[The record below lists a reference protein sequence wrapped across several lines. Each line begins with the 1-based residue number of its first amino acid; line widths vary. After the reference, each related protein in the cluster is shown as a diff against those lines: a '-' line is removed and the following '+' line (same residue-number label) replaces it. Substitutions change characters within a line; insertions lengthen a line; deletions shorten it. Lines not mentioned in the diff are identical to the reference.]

1 MRNNYKPQ
9 IEEMIKTINLH
20 TTSYPGGKE
29 IDSRVLYAMRQVPR
43 HNFVAHFPYGD
54 GPVRIGHGQ
63 TISQPFIVAYM
74 TDMLE
79 LQPLHKVLEI
89 GMGSGY
95 QAAVLSELSHEIY
108 TVERI
113 PELAEQTKTLL
124 ERLEYNNIKIKVGN
138 GYEGW
143 KEHAPYD
150 RIIVTATANDLI
162 PPQALADQLVEGGKM
177 IIPMKRSAGHEEL
190 VLVTKTGT
198 SWMCNCGKSKKHPL
212 CDGTHKKEGKFKPSK
227 KAKCT
232 EKSLIGVRFVPL
244 VK

>member
-1 MRNNYKPQ
+1 MKNYKPE
-9 IEEMIKTINLH
+9 IEEMIKTINAH
-20 TTSYPGGKE
+20 AKGYAGGKE
-29 IDSRVLYAMRQVPR
+29 INSRVLDAMKQVPR

-74 TDMLE
+74 TDILE
-79 LQPLHKVLEI
+79 LQPLHKILEI

-138 GYEGW
+138 GYQGW

-150 RIIVTATANDLI
+150 RIIVTATADVLI
-162 PPQALADQLVEGGKM
+162 PPQALVDQLVEDGKM
-177 IIPMKRSAGHEEL
+177 IIPMKRSAGYEEL
-190 VLVTKTGT
+190 VLITKTGKT
-198 SWMCNCGKSKKHPL
+198 Y
-212 CDGTHKKEGKFKPSK
+212 
-227 KAKCT
+227 T

-244 VK
+244 VNEV